1 MIISR
6 APLRIS
12 IGGGGTD
19 LPSYFKQYGTTFS
32 SLAINRFVY
41 VSCNERFND
50 EFLLRYSVNE
60 EIKSINKIDHPIL
73 KETLN
78 YYKNYLNRKIG
89 LEITSIADVHGGTGL
104 GSSGSFGVALQSTL
118 RKYLK
123 LNSSKSELA
132 EQSTFIEMTKLKR
145 KIGLQDQ
152 YIASYGGLAK
162 FKVSKNGEVKVSKSK
177 ISPSLRD
184 SIVNDLQ
191 LIYLGSIR
199 DAESILSIQD
209 KEIKSNKKTRNKSFS
224 DIVDLGKE
232 MYESFAKNDLEH
244 FASLTNEYWHFKRE
258 RQKESTPKI
267 ANFLYNDLF
276 SKKIIGGGKIV
287 GAGGGGFLLVILKD
301 RIKFTKYCKKNNL
314 KLLLFD
320 VDKNGAKVI
329 NI

>member
-73 KETLN
+73 KETLKF
-78 YYKNYLNRKIG
+78 YKNNFNRNIG
-89 LEITSIADVHGGTGL
+89 LEITSIADVPGGTGL

-132 EQSTFIEMTKLKR
+132 QQSTFIEMTKLKR

-152 YIASYGGLAK
+152 YIASYGGLSK

-177 ISPSLRD
+177 ISSSLRD

-209 KEIKSNKKTRNKSFS
+209 KEIKSNKKTRNTSFS

-232 MYESFAKNDLEH
+232 MYESFSNNDFEH

-267 ANFLYNDLF
+267 ANSLYDDLF
-276 SKKIIGGGKIV
+276 NKKIIGGGKIV
-287 GAGGGGFLLVILKD
+287 GAGGGGFLLVIIKD
-301 RIKFTKYCKKNNL
+301 RIKFTKYCKK
-314 KLLLFD
+314 
-320 VDKNGAKVI
+320 I
-329 NI
+329 I